1 MRILLGLII
10 FAAGALAEFN
20 EKGELLFPTDY
31 REWIYLSSGLGMT
44 YGPAAST
51 TPANPLFDNVFVNRS
66 AWDEFKKTG
75 KWPEGA
81 TFVLEVRQSTSHGS
95 INKGGAFQTTIKA
108 IEVEVKDSKRFPSGW
123 AYFDFGTKHGAVP
136 ALAKNTSCAGCHVPN
151 GAVENTFVQFYPAA
165 LEIAKAK
172 GTVKPGH
179 DSQPRP

>member
-1 MRILLGLII
+1 MRALFGLLV

-20 EKGELLFPTDY
+20 EKGELLFPADY

-66 AWDEFKKTG
+66 AWDQFKKTG
-75 KWPEGA
+75 KWPEAA

-108 IEVEVKDSKRFPSGW
+108 IEVEVKDSKRFPRAG
-123 AYFDFGTKHGAVP
+123 P
-136 ALAKNTSCAGCHVPN
+136 TSISEPN
-151 GAVENTFVQFYPAA
+151 AAPCPRLERTRAAPAA
-165 LEIAKAK
+165 TCQTERWKTRSCSFTL
-172 GTVKPGH
+172 
-179 DSQPRP
+179 RL